1 LCLQFGRC
9 VDAEEGDRAMNG
21 VQRITDHD
29 VSQVVESMRET
40 TRDRDIYARCV
51 LRDFGYALA
60 KKAANPAAFV
70 CEAEEG
76 WSEVNELV
84 TEWAKRSAA
93 ELDELLSSTY

>member
-1 LCLQFGRC
+1 
-9 VDAEEGDRAMNG
+9 MNG

-60 KKAANPAAFV
+60 KKAANPAALV

-76 WSEVNELV
+76 WSEVDELV